1 MNNDEKKRL
10 VLYLVDDDRGTRVE
24 LGRILERRTAFNVIP
39 LATPSEALD
48 RVEDLPPDIALL
60 DLRLPEMD
68 GLTLLSKLRE
78 KKDAENL
85 MAIIMTGYGEAGTAR
100 KARESGAVDFI
111 EKPLDL
117 PYLLVVL
124 RQMGRE
130 AELRQNLRAAA
141 GLFAGVLDM
150 IPDGIVMTDGD
161 GNVLFANRLGRELM
175 KAGYNEA
182 GKEHRVNNRVYA
194 LESNASGNRVLMH
207 WLDLTA
213 SLERERLR
221 AYREMARHLAHE
233 VRNPLTPM
241 RLWLQELESISPDDP
256 GYAESVGQAV
266 AVLAGQVDRLTTLL
280 ERFRILGNEKEIRL
294 EPVDVRAL
302 MGEVGDA
309 LEPLAAGRKV
319 RVLLPGEGSWAVM
332 GEETGLYQCLFNA
345 LRNSIEAAPE
355 GGAEVVM
362 EVEEDG
368 GTTEIRIIDD
378 AGGLPPEVAADPFT
392 PYLTTKEGGTGLGL
406 LVSRDLAGKMG
417 GDLRLE
423 NRPGEGVTVKLTL
436 PSAKPPI

>member
-1 MNNDEKKRL
+1 MKSDEGSAL

-24 LGRILERRTAFNVIP
+24 LGRILKRHTHFNVIP
-39 LATPSEALD
+39 LATPSEALE
-48 RVEDLPPDIALL
+48 RVAVLPPDIALL

-68 GLTLLSKLRE
+68 GLTLLAKLRE
-78 KKDAENL
+78 EKEAENL
-85 MAIIMTGYGEAGTAR
+85 MAIIMTGYGEADTAR

-130 AELRQNLRAAA
+130 AELRKNLRAAA

-150 IPDGIVMTDGD
+150 IPDGIVMTVGD
-161 GNVLFANRLGRELM
+161 GNILFANRLGRELM

-194 LESNASGNRVLMH
+194 LESNASGNRVLLH
-207 WLDLTA
+207 WIDLTA

-241 RLWLQELESISPDDP
+241 RLWLQELESIPADDP
-256 GYAESVGQAV
+256 GYAESVKQAV
-266 AVLAGQVDRLTTLL
+266 DVLSGQVDRLLTLL
-280 ERFRILGNEKEIRL
+280 ERFRILGSEKEIEL
-294 EPVDVRAL
+294 EPVDVRSL
-302 MGEVGDA
+302 VEEVTEA
-309 LEPLAAGRKV
+309 LEPLAAAGKV
-319 RVLLPGEGSWAVM
+319 VVILPEEGSWSVM
-332 GEETGLYQCLFNA
+332 GEEMGLYQCLFNV

-355 GGAEVVM
+355 GGAEVRI
-362 EVEEDG
+362 EVVRAGDAI
-368 GTTEIRIIDD
+368 EISVIDD
-378 AGGLPPEVAADPFT
+378 AGGLPSEVAADPFA

-417 GDLRLE
+417 GNLRLE
-423 NRPGEGVTVKLTL
+423 NRQGEGVTVKLTL
-436 PSAKPPI
+436 PSAEA